1 MRIQTASLSISLAAL
16 LVGAACDTVPED
28 ALERCD
34 SSQVMAGRVK
44 TDILFVIDDSGS
56 MSEEQALVRAGL
68 ANFIATLVSSPVAN
82 DFRVGVTNTSVE
94 DFLLADGS
102 QPAYFNHYDAGPS
115 AGVPYPAGALVAVDP
130 SNITTPGSY
139 GDYYY
144 DAVHPSTVGF
154 YGPQVLDWDSAN
166 LTTAFKNNVLV
177 GIHGAG
183 REQPFRAAQLA
194 LSSQLA
200 SGGENV
206 GFLRPGARLAIIFIT
221 DEDDCSG
228 PANTSITD
236 DGKCRAARSDPGSSL
251 LPVAEFASFL
261 QGPLG
266 GETRDVVL
274 AAIAG
279 VTCNG
284 GVCTNGPQ
292 PCGTAFATPDRVV
305 SLLSYFSPARTR
317 LASIC
322 DPSFDAALDQF
333 ADAILSQ
340 TVPLDGAVSDYRML
354 VAAVTRAGAT
364 FGCTIQP
371 ADAPAGVRDAADAV
385 YEAPQAGR
393 PASLTFQNACA
404 LQQGDTVSV
413 KVVCAR

>member
-1 MRIQTASLSISLAAL
+1 MRIPTAILSISLAAL
-16 LVGAACDTVPED
+16 LACAACDTVPED

-34 SSQVMAGRVK
+34 SSQVVAGRVK

-68 ANFIATLVSSPVAN
+68 ANFIATLASSPVAN
-82 DFRVGVTNTSVE
+82 DFRIGVTNTSVE
-94 DFLLADGS
+94 DYPLADGS
-102 QPAYFNHYDAGPS
+102 QPAYFSHYDAGPS

-144 DAVHPSTVGF
+144 DPVHPSTVGF

-166 LTTAFKNNVLV
+166 LTTAFKDNVLV

-183 REQPFRAAQLA
+183 REQPFRAVELA

-206 GFLRPGARLAIIFIT
+206 GFLRPGARLAIIFVT

-228 PANTSITD
+228 PANTSITND
-236 DGKCRAARSDPGSSL
+236 AQCKTARTNPSSSL

-266 GETRDVVL
+266 GESRDVVL

-279 VTCNG
+279 VTCSG
-284 GVCTNGPQ
+284 GVCTNTQ
-292 PCGTAFATPDRVV
+292 CGTAFNTPDRIL
-305 SLLSYFSPARTR
+305 SLLSMFSPARTR
-317 LASIC
+317 VASIC

-371 ADAPAGVRDAADAV
+371 ADAPAGIRDAADAV